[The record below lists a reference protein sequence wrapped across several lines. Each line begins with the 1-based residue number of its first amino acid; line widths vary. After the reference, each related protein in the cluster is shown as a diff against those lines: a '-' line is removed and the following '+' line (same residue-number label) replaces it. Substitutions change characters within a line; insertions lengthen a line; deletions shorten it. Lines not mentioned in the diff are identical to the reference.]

1 MSSDLRQSLRDLEA
15 LGLMRQLA
23 AAEGVDFTSNDYL
36 GLSKHPEVIAAAQRA
51 LHEFGAGAPAAR
63 LLRGNLSVHVQAEAA
78 AADWQNTD
86 AALLFPS
93 GYQANLALLSALPRA
108 GDVILSDALNHA
120 SLIDGCRLSRA
131 RVQIFAHNGLED
143 LHHHL
148 QVLRTPGTTQS
159 DSTPRIFV
167 VAERVYSM
175 DGDLAPVEEILQLCT
190 EFNAELLLDEA
201 HSAGLYPVL
210 KPHPSLLARI
220 ITGGKALG
228 LSGAFICGDHN
239 LIQWLINC
247 GRSFI
252 YTTAT
257 PPATAAALQTAIELL
272 QRGMDGVTRV
282 HQNATRLRQHLAA
295 GGLALRGAGP
305 IVPVILGDAQATM
318 TAAQKIRAEGFD
330 VRGIRPPTVPEGS
343 SRIRIVCHAEHTDQQ
358 IDALSAAVLEACGHP
373 PQPTASSKLA
383 TQGLVV
389 CGTDTDV
396 GKTVLSA
403 LCVLHLQ
410 KLGHEARYLKP
421 AQTGPDSDTHTVEK
435 LCAVEAGLWPQPIV
449 QLDLPASIDQAARA
463 QKLRVC
469 ITDLSH
475 AIRHQLA
482 AYPTAHWVL
491 ECAGGL
497 RVPLNESEDQLD
509 LIAELAYPVVLAAR
523 SGLGTLNHTLLSVDG
538 LQARSLHLAGIALI
552 GPPHPENLHSLQNH
566 LPDVAMLE
574 IPHFSALNH
583 DTLNDWLDEYGLD
596 TIMTGLSKNSDRVI
610 AATN

>member
-1 MSSDLRQSLRDLEA
+1 
-15 LGLMRQLA
+15 MRQLA
-23 AAEGVDFTSNDYL
+23 PAAGLDFTSNDYL
-36 GLSKHPEVIAAAQRA
+36 GLSKHPEVIAAAQHA

-93 GYQANLALLSALPRA
+93 GYQANLALLSALPRT

-131 RVQIFAHNGLED
+131 RVQIFAHND
-143 LHHHL
+143 LQDLRQQL
-148 QVLRTPGTTQS
+148 QLLRKSGAPQS
-159 DSTPRIFV
+159 DPTPRIFV

-190 EFNAELLLDEA
+190 EFDADLLLDEA
-201 HSAGLYPVL
+201 HAAGLYPVL
-210 KPHPSLLARI
+210 KPHPRLLARI

-228 LSGAFICGDHN
+228 LSGAFVCGDHD

-252 YTTAT
+252 FTTAT
-257 PPATAAALQTAIELL
+257 PPATAAALQTAIGLL
-272 QRGMDGVTRV
+272 QRGMKRVKRV
-282 HQNATRLRQHLAA
+282 HQNAARLRHHLTAA
-295 GGLALRGAGP
+295 DLALRGMGP
-305 IVPVILGDAQATM
+305 IVPVILGDARATM
-318 TAAQKIRAEGFD
+318 TAAKKIRSEGFD
-330 VRGIRPPTVPEGS
+330 VRGIRPPTVPEGT
-343 SRIRIVCHAEHTDQQ
+343 SRIRIVCHAKHTEQQ
-358 IDALSAAVLEACGHP
+358 IDALAAAVLEACGP
-373 PQPTASSKLA
+373 PPEQKANSKLVA
-383 TQGLVV
+383 PGLVV

-410 KLGHEARYLKP
+410 KLGHEVRYLKP
-421 AQTGPDSDTHTVEK
+421 AQTGPDSDTHSVEN
-435 LCAVEAGLWPQPIV
+435 LCAVEAGTWPQPIV

-463 QKLRVC
+463 QNLRVC

-475 AIRHQLA
+475 AIRRQLA

-509 LIAELAYPVVLAAR
+509 LLTELDYPVVLAAR

-538 LQARSLHLAGIALI
+538 LKSRGLRLAGIALI
-552 GPPHPENLHSLQNH
+552 GPPHPENLRSLQNH
-566 LPDVAMLE
+566 LPGVPLVE
-574 IPHFSALNH
+574 VPHFSPLNH
-583 DTLNDWLDEYGLD
+583 DALNAWLDEFDLGSILAGLHR
-596 TIMTGLSKNSDRVI
+596 NFDRAS
-610 AATN
+610 AASS